1 MKKVALY
8 IRTSTD
14 TQTNG
19 LDSQEKALLSY
30 CRLKEI
36 PEYEIFKDS
45 GISGTKSN
53 RPSLDLLLHKARSNE
68 FSSVI
73 VYSFS
78 RFARSTKHLLTA
90 LDQFNELGI
99 SFISISESI
108 DTSTPIGRTVFT
120 IISSISQLEAE
131 LIRERVKNGMKA
143 AKLRGSK
150 IGATKKHTN
159 PQPFIELRKSGMTIR
174 EIAKVLRCSPM
185 TVVRLLK
192 QSVTKTEPSVT
203 LDHVS

>member
-1 MKKVALY
+1 M
-8 IRTSTD
+8 RTSTD
-14 TQTNG
+14 LQMNG
-19 LDSQEKALLSY
+19 LDAQEKALLSY
-30 CRLKEI
+30 CQIKGLAEF
-36 PEYEIFKDS
+36 EVFKDS
-45 GISGTKSN
+45 GVSGTKSN
-53 RPSLDLLLHKARSNE
+53 RPGLDLMLAKAKNNE

-99 SFISISESI
+99 SFISISEAI
-108 DTSTPIGRTVFT
+108 DTSTPLGRTVFT

-131 LIRERVKNGMKA
+131 LIRERVKNGMRA

-159 PQPFIELRKSGMTIR
+159 PQPFIELRKSGMTMR
-174 EIAKVLRCSPM
+174 EIAKVLQCSPM
-185 TVVRLLK
+185 TVVRLLR
-192 QSVTKTEPSVT
+192 QSVTVSEPKAT
-203 LDHVS
+203 LDQVS